1 MSAQMDLAD
10 RQANNAINQAPSR
23 CSGFLLLFFHH
34 SELRIPQLTCH
45 MHEGWVRGHVSIP
58 PTLDTTWSD
67 SFSCCFPFPTE
78 NRKEAKKEGAPPLS
92 APQVLTAINSNAGS
106 ALPATATPPD
116 SRAYVSVG
124 VTVDQSMKN
133 AFASFGFSCSLFCCG
148 K

>member
-1 MSAQMDLAD
+1 MPLIKRPQGVLAF
-10 RQANNAINQAPSR
+10 
-23 CSGFLLLFFHH
+23 C
-34 SELRIPQLTCH
+34 
-45 MHEGWVRGHVSIP
+45 
-58 PTLDTTWSD
+58 
-67 SFSCCFPFPTE
+67 CCFFTTPNFEFPNSHVTCTKDGYGGTF
-78 NRKEAKKEGAPPLS
+78 RFRPLWIPHGATVFPAAFHFPLKIGKKQKKEGAPPLS